1 MVKCMQKGLDMTMY
15 IKTHLDSSASIFYLI
30 QLDIEVP
37 VYSLH
42 GSKVNVN
49 VFLFCYVVIKLS
61 YGCHSN

>member
-49 VFLFCYVVIKLS
+49 VFFFVML
-61 YGCHSN
+61 

>member
-42 GSKVNVN
+42 GSKVNVI
-49 VFLFCYVVIKLS
+49 FCYVIIKLS